1 MHERYDK
8 LWGLRGLGNARNR
21 IRKKHPIR
29 RSYRNIISILLI
41 FQHIFLYKR
50 NICGKNGN
58 MNLYRWKKMCYTYNA
73 ISFGGVNLISKKI
86 AEAVLEEALRTG
98 GDFSELYM
106 QDTETNSVNMVN
118 GAVED
123 ARYQRKVGAGVR
135 VLKGTRSAYA
145 YTADTSEEA
154 LIATA
159 RAAASALDGVKE
171 FESRKLEVIRDGRTA
186 PRIPFTEVNNAKRI
200 ALLREGTKAAKAYS
214 DEITQVVASYM
225 DCDHKIMV
233 CNSNGIWAEDRRP
246 RTRVFVQTVAM
257 ANGEAQ
263 TGNVSPGLGMGF
275 EAYER
280 INMEDVGREAAKIA
294 VTMLHAPECPAGT
307 VPVVIDGGFGGVIL
321 HEACVHGL
329 EATSVSKGNS
339 VFCNKLGQ
347 QIASPIV
354 TAVDDGTM
362 EGEWGSMHFD
372 DEGNPAQR
380 NMLIENGILKSYLV
394 DILGARRMD
403 HPVTGS
409 GRRQDYTYAP
419 TSRMTNTFFVNGND
433 DEEEMIATMG
443 DGLFAKNMGGGSVNP
458 LTGEFNFSVL
468 EGYWVKN
475 GKILCPVRGA
485 TLIGKGADVL
495 MKIDRIGR
503 NMWMG
508 QGMCGSQSGSIPTN
522 VGQPRIRVS
531 EIVVGGKGG
540 AL

>member
-1 MHERYDK
+1 M
-8 LWGLRGLGNARNR
+8 
-21 IRKKHPIR
+21 IKH
-29 RSYRNIISILLI
+29 SVE
-41 FQHIFLYKR
+41 Q
-50 NICGKNGN
+50 
-58 MNLYRWKKMCYTYNA
+58 
-73 ISFGGVNLISKKI
+73 
-86 AEAVLEEALRTG
+86 AVLDEALRSG

-106 QDTETNSVNMVN
+106 QDTDTNSLKMVN
-118 GAVED
+118 GIVED

-154 LIATA
+154 LLATA
-159 RAAASALDGVKE
+159 RAAAAAIDGMKE
-171 FESRKLEVIRDGRTA
+171 FESKSFEVIRDGKIA
-186 PRIPFTEVNNAKRI
+186 PRIPFTQIDNEKRI
-200 ALLREGTKAAKAYS
+200 ALLREGTQAAKAYS
-214 DEITQVVASYM
+214 AEITQVVANYM
-225 DCDHKIMV
+225 DCDHRIMV
-233 CNSNGIWAEDRRP
+233 CNSNGVHAEDRRP
-246 RTRVFVQTVAM
+246 RTRVALNAVAM

-263 TGNVSPGLGMGF
+263 TGSAAPGLGIGF

-280 INMEDVGREAAKIA
+280 LNMEEIGKSSARVA
-294 VTMLHAPECPAGT
+294 VTMLHAPECPAGS

-354 TAVDDGTM
+354 TAIDDGTM

-380 NMLIENGILKSYLV
+380 NVLIENGILKSYLV
-394 DILGARRMD
+394 DILGARRRN
-403 HPVTGS
+403 HPITGS

-419 TSRMTNTFFVNGND
+419 TSRMTNTFFAEGKD
-433 DEEEMIATMG
+433 DEEEMIRSMG
-443 DGLFAKNMGGGSVNP
+443 SGLFAAQMGGGSVNP
-458 LTGEFNFSVL
+458 LTGEFNFAVL
-468 EGYWVKN
+468 EGYWVKD

-485 TLIGKGADVL
+485 TLIGKGSDVL

-503 NMWMG
+503 RMWMG
-508 QGMCGSQSGSIPTN
+508 QGMCGSQSGSVPTN